1 MKSSCKRT
9 VLFSVNEEIIT
20 VDNAAKIFSP
30 DHKLYFLDV
39 LQNKNKQIKKKW
51 LNNCTDLS
59 DLKKKKRYLNF
70 NKMNE
75 SLKKCK

>member
-59 DLKKKKRYLNF
+59 DLKKKKIF
-70 NKMNE
+70 KF
-75 SLKKCK
+75 

>member
-59 DLKKKKRYLNF
+59 DLKKKKDI
-70 NKMNE
+70 
-75 SLKKCK
+75 

>member
-39 LQNKNKQIKKKW
+39 LQNKNKQIKKIVVKQLYW
-51 LNNCTDLS
+51 S
-59 DLKKKKRYLNF
+59 FWPEKKKKKIF
-70 NKMNE
+70 KF
-75 SLKKCK
+75 